1 MIEIVSVLQ
10 LVPSS
15 RQIVYSN
22 VSVPT
27 KFTAGSYS
35 KTSSLVSCGVLLLFI
50 VTSPLLGD
58 VTDSSPVAGIFVSL
72 AKMSMLIVCSVDTC
86 TKSCCVCISRGI
98 KISVPSSVPHEVINS
113 NVNNRYKLFDIS

>member
-1 MIEIVSVLQ
+1 M
-10 LVPSS
+10 
-15 RQIVYSN
+15 VYCK

-50 VTSPLLGD
+50 ITSPLLGD

-72 AKMSMLIVCSVDTC
+72 AKMSMLIVCSVYTC
-86 TKSCCVCISRGI
+86 TKSSCVCISRGT
-98 KISVPSSVPHEVINS
+98 KTSVSSSEPHEVIS
-113 NVNNRYKLFDIS
+113 SIANNRYKTLCIS